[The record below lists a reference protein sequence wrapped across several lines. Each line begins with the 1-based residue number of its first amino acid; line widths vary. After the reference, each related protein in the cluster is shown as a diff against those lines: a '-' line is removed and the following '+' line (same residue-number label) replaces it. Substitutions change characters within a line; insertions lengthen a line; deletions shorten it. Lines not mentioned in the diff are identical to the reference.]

1 MLPHS
6 RYDDA
11 IEPIIEQEGGY
22 TNHPNDRGGP
32 TKWGITLNFY
42 QNNVNPNATK
52 EVIKNLDKGTAKELY
67 KDNFWQPEGF
77 VVDELSLGDLP
88 VPIGEVILSYSINMG
103 QKTGHTLLQKGIN
116 NLGYNISEDGWLGP
130 NTIEKAENCDPM
142 DLLKAIS
149 IKAATRYNEIILSN
163 RSQKVFLEGWMR
175 RIIDNFEN
183 GMKLLIKHKLDW

>member
-1 MLPHS
+1 LSHS
-6 RYDDA
+6 RFDTA
-11 IEPIIEQEGGY
+11 INPIIDQEGGY
-22 TNHPNDRGGP
+22 VNHPNDRGGP

-42 QNNVNPNATK
+42 QESVDSDATK
-52 EVIKNLDKGTAKELY
+52 EDIKNLNKETAKELY
-67 KDNFWQPEGF
+67 KTSFWQPNSF
-77 VVDELSLGDLP
+77 VVGDLSLGDLP

-103 QKTGHTLLQKGIN
+103 QKTGHTLLQKGVN
-116 NLGYNISEDGWLGP
+116 NLGYDISEDGWLGP
-130 NTIEKAENCDPM
+130 NTIETAEKCDPT
-142 DLLKAIS
+142 DLLREIS